1 MLEHASQYDSSEI
14 EAVLIDDVPP
24 LFGKGA
30 VCGKY
35 RVLRL
40 LAWGGMSQVFE
51 AVHTELRKHVALKV
65 LSPVLRSD
73 REAHMRFAA
82 EAINAAGLVHTNILD
97 VVDCGV
103 INGLP
108 YLVTNLLI
116 GCDLA
121 THLSRHGKLPPA
133 DLVDI
138 LLPIAKAIA
147 FGHRRGIMHRDLKPE
162 NIFLH
167 KEGSRTVPKVLDFGV
182 SRMLGAPRITAN
194 ISVVG
199 TPHYMAPEQA
209 RAEKSVGPAAD
220 QYAMGVILYEGLT
233 GRLPRNEAG
242 AHALLYSVAYG
253 SFPPPSRYVQLPAEL
268 ERIVLKAMAAE
279 PSERFGSMDEL
290 AEALVPYAT
299 EPPQSRRSRQ
309 TSGSMLDRRYAGAA
323 HASSNRALPA
333 AAPVQV
339 LDVPMLLNLLGA
351 RRGLMT
357 AVLAGLV
364 TLAASSLWLATQP
377 PRAAPGLHA
386 QPTAIS
392 APPKDPS

>member
-1 MLEHASQYDSSEI
+1 MLEHASHDDSGEI
-14 EAVLIDDVPP
+14 EAVLIDDDVPP
-24 LFGKGA
+24 VFSKGA
-30 VCGKY
+30 LCGKY
-35 RVLRL
+35 RVVRL

-65 LSPVLRSD
+65 LSPTLRSD

-108 YLVTNLLI
+108 YLVTNLLV

-121 THLSRHGKLPPA
+121 THLSRHGKLPPTE
-133 DLVDI
+133 LIDI
-138 LLPIAKAIA
+138 LLPVAKAIA

-167 KEGSRTVPKVLDFGV
+167 KEGSRTVPKLLDFGV
-182 SRMLGAPRITAN
+182 SRMLGAPRITAS

-233 GRLPRNEAG
+233 GHLPRDEDG

-253 SFPPPSRYVQLPAEL
+253 SFPPPSEYVQIPAEL

-279 PSERFGSMDEL
+279 PSKRFGSMEEL
-290 AEALVPYAT
+290 ATALLPYASEALQGRD
-299 EPPQSRRSRQ
+299 PQR
-309 TSGSMLDRRYAGAA
+309 TAGSSLDKRFAGPA
-323 HASSNRALPA
+323 RADSHKALPPA
-333 AAPVQV
+333 AAAPIQV
-339 LDVPMLLNLLGA
+339 LDVPLLLSLLGA
-351 RRGLMT
+351 RRAFLI
-357 AVLAGLV
+357 ALVAGLL
-364 TLAASSLWLATQP
+364 TLVAST
-377 PRAAPGLHA
+377 R
-386 QPTAIS
+386 
-392 APPKDPS
+392 

>member
-1 MLEHASQYDSSEI
+1 MVEHASHDSSELEPI
-14 EAVLIDDVPP
+14 LIDDVPP
-24 LFGKGA
+24 VFNKGA

-35 RVLRL
+35 RVVRL
-40 LAWGGMSQVFE
+40 IAWGGMSQVFE

-65 LSPVLRSD
+65 LSPVLRHD

-82 EAINAAGLVHTNILD
+82 EAINAAGFVHTNVLD

-103 INGLP
+103 NNGLP
-108 YLVTNLLI
+108 YLVTNLLV

-121 THLSRHGKLPPA
+121 THISRHGKLPPTE
-133 DLVDI
+133 LIDI
-138 LLPIAKAIA
+138 LLPVTKAIA

-220 QYAMGVILYEGLT
+220 QYAMGVMLYEGLT
-233 GRLPRNEAG
+233 GHLPRDEAG

-253 SFPPPSRYVQLPAEL
+253 SFPPPSKYVQIPAEL

-279 PSERFGSMDEL
+279 PSDRFGSMDEL
-290 AEALVPYAT
+290 AAALMPYASET
-299 EPPQSRRSRQ
+299 QGRNARRS
-309 TSGSMLDRRYAGAA
+309 GSILDKRYARPVRSDSQPALP
-323 HASSNRALPA
+323 LPA
-333 AAPVQV
+333 APMQI
-339 LDVPMLLNLLGA
+339 LDIPTLLSLLDA
-351 RRGLMT
+351 RRALLL
-357 AVLAGLV
+357 AVVAGLL
-364 TLAASSLWLATQP
+364 TLAASSL
-377 PRAAPGLHA
+377 
-386 QPTAIS
+386 
-392 APPKDPS
+392 

>member
-1 MLEHASQYDSSEI
+1 MLHPSAADSIFMLDASPHDSSEI
-14 EAVLIDDVPP
+14 DAVLVDDVPP
-24 LFGKGA
+24 VFNKGA
-30 VCGKY
+30 LCGKY
-35 RVLRL
+35 RVVRL

-65 LSPVLRSD
+65 LSPVLRHD

-108 YLVTNLLI
+108 YLVTNLLV

-121 THLSRHGKLPPA
+121 THLSRHGKLPPTELI
-133 DLVDI
+133 DV
-138 LLPIAKAIA
+138 LLPVTKAIA

-233 GRLPRNEAG
+233 GHLPRNEPG

-253 SFPPPSRYVQLPAEL
+253 SFPPPSKYVQIPPEL

-279 PSERFGSMDEL
+279 PSARFGSMDEL
-290 AEALVPYAT
+290 AAALMPYASET
-299 EPPQSRRSRQ
+299 QARIARRS
-309 TSGSMLDRRYAGAA
+309 GAILDKRYTGPMRAD
-323 HASSNRALPA
+323 SQKALPLA
-333 AAPVQV
+333 AANMQI
-339 LDVPMLLNLLGA
+339 LDVPMLLSLLGA
-351 RRGLMT
+351 RRALLL
-357 AVLAGLV
+357 AVVAGLL
-364 TLAASSLWLATQP
+364 TLVISS
-377 PRAAPGLHA
+377 R
-386 QPTAIS
+386 
-392 APPKDPS
+392 